1 MEFIDYAVT
10 LENERT
16 TIFRAPADVPML
28 DAALSAQA
36 YYEELGVPLKQFM
49 LLGNAPQEGN

>member
-28 DAALSAQA
+28 DAALSAQE
-36 YYEELGVPLKQFM
+36 YYATMGVALTQFT
-49 LLGNAPQEGN
+49 LLGHAPQKGN